1 MVNTNLDKKYTAS
14 AKGAINYDPIP
25 DGDYV
30 LRVKEVDP
38 WKETKKTVQV
48 IQRDENG
55 NALKDANGKN
65 ITETVPDC
73 VFYNCNVKFEV
84 VSGEYDGRLIFHN
97 LTTHPN
103 MSWSIDNFLYAIG
116 IQELAA
122 SEIQEKTKG
131 AMCYGTVFTDTYTK
145 VVQNKDTGI
154 DEEVERKVNKV
165 KSLRPL
171 MTPQTN
177 NETDELTD
185 LGI

>member
-1 MVNTNLDKKYTAS
+1 MVNTSLDRKFVAS
-14 AKGAINYDPIP
+14 DKGGVNYDPIP
-25 DGDYV
+25 DGEYV

-38 WKETKKTVQV
+38 WKETKKTIQV
-48 IQRDENG
+48 IQKDENG
-55 NALKDANGKN
+55 NAIKDDKGKN
-65 ITETVPDC
+65 ITETVKDC

-122 SEIQEKTKG
+122 SEIQEKAKG
-131 AMCYGTVFTDTYTK
+131 AMCCGTVYTDTYTK
-145 VVQNKDTGI
+145 VVQNKETGI
-154 DEEVERKVNKV
+154 DEEVERKVNRV
-165 KSLRPL
+165 KSLKPL
-171 MTPQTN
+171 NNPQN
-177 NETDELTD
+177 NDKTSEDID